1 MKPKSVE
8 DFDFSSN
15 VYTVNYGFA
24 ANYYVFHS
32 TDRNQFRFGKSAV
45 MFCLLSAHSPHS
57 KCADAKIQDEKAL
70 SVPLLSCTKDSNNL
84 LTPIARVP

>member
-1 MKPKSVE
+1 MNQKVLKISI
-8 DFDFSSN
+8 SSN

-32 TDRNQFRFGKSAV
+32 TNRNQFRFRKSAV
-45 MFCLLSAHSPHS
+45 MFCSLSAHSPHS
-57 KCADAKIQDEKAL
+57 KCGDAKIEDENAV
-70 SVPLLSCTKDSNNL
+70 SVPFLSCTKDSNNL